1 MQRVAVIAM
10 LLLLAVPVL
19 GIDKQEFYNKKC
31 KVCHTLNGV
40 SGPKAKVGGKLD
52 GVGSKR
58 DAAWLK
64 SYLTDPKSVMPDAK
78 MKKIKMTPEQLDA
91 MVEFMSEQK

>member
-1 MQRVAVIAM
+1 MRRIVVIA
-10 LLLLAVPVL
+10 LALAMATPVL
-19 GIDKQEFYNKKC
+19 GIDAQEFYNKKC

-64 SYLTDPKSVMPDAK
+64 SYLTDPKSVMADAK

-91 MVEFMSEQK
+91 MVQLMSEQK

>member
-1 MQRVAVIAM
+1 MRQVTVIAT
-10 LLLLAVPVL
+10 LLLLAMPVF
-19 GIDKQEFYNKKC
+19 GIDQQEFYNKKC

-64 SYLTDPKSVMPDAK
+64 SYLTDPKSVMSEAK

-91 MVEFMSEQK
+91 MVQFMSEQK

>member
-1 MQRVAVIAM
+1 MRRSAVIVLM
-10 LLLLAVPVL
+10 LVLSTPVW
-19 GIDKQEFYNKKC
+19 GIDAQEFYDKKC
-31 KVCHTLNGV
+31 KVCHTLKGV

-64 SYLTDPKSVMPDAK
+64 LYLTDPKAALPESK

-91 MVEFMSEQK
+91 MVQFMSEQK

>member
-1 MQRVAVIAM
+1 MRRSVLIAM
-10 LLLLAVPVL
+10 VLLLAAPVL
-19 GIDKQEFYNKKC
+19 GVDKQEFYNKKC

-58 DAAWLK
+58 DAAWLRQ
-64 SYLTDPKSVMPDAK
+64 YLTDPKAAMPDAK

>member
-1 MQRVAVIAM
+1 MRQTTVIA
-10 LLLLAVPVL
+10 LALFLAAPVL
-19 GIDKQEFYNKKC
+19 GVDQQEFYNKKC

-40 SGPKAKVGGKLD
+40 SGPKAKVGGELD
-52 GVGSKR
+52 GIGSKR

-91 MVEFMSEQK
+91 MVEFMAAQK